1 MVGVKE
7 EVEGGREEMEGRRVE
22 GRVLVEPINL
32 VLLLCWRSGGLGERG
47 EHGRRGRRAKTKYV
61 HCTVLYTTLKRS
73 IRVADPI

>member
-22 GRVLVEPINL
+22 ERVLVEPINL

-47 EHGRRGRRAKTKYV
+47 EHGRRGRRAETIYV
-61 HCTVLYTTLKRS
+61 QYTTLIRS